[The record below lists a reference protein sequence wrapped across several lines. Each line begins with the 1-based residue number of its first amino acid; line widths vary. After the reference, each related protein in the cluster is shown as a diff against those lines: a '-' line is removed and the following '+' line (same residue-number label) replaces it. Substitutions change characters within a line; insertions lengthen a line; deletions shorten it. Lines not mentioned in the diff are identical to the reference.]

1 MSDAVIT
8 TVIRLLLLVIIV
20 SLQNSNVN
28 VKRNLDWQVA
38 YQLEC

>member
-8 TVIRLLLLVIIV
+8 TVIMLLLLVIIV
-20 SLQNSNVN
+20 LLQNSNVN
-28 VKRNLDWQVA
+28 VKRYLERQVA

>member
-28 VKRNLDWQVA
+28 VKRNLEWQVA